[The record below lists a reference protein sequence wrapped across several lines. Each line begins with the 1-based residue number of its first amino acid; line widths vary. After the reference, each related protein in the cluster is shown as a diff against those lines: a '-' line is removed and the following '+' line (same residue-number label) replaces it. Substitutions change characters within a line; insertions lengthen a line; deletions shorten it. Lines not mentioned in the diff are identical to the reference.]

1 MSLLKVKANKK
12 VEENKNEAK
21 GIQDAFLLS
30 SEHVVFFPPCFTIF
44 LNPFCKGQKSSTNP
58 IVSLSNILL
67 KKIQLPS
74 KCNKE
79 GLLYP

>member
-30 SEHVVFFPPCFTIF
+30 SEHVVFFPPMLYHISKSF
-44 LNPFCKGQKSSTNP
+44 LQRSEKQH
-58 IVSLSNILL
+58 
-67 KKIQLPS
+67 
-74 KCNKE
+74 
-79 GLLYP
+79 